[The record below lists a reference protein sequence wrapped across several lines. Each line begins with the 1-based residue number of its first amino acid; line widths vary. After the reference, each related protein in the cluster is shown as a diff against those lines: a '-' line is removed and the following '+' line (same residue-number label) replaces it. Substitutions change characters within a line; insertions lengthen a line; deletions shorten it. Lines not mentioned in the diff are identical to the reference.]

1 MKVNLVIIGGG
12 PAGYET
18 ASLAAKEGL
27 KVVLIECENLGGVCL
42 NKGCIPTKTLVYLAD
57 SFKKISTLKE
67 YGLNVDKIDI
77 DYSKL
82 FQKKDKIIDDLRLG
96 IESTLD
102 KNKVI
107 IIKEKA
113 QLIDKNHVKA
123 GSNEFETDYIF
134 IATGAISKMID
145 SYESLGLFNSDTIL
159 DYNKK
164 IDSLAIIGGGVI
176 GMEFASIYASLG
188 TKVYIIEALDDILL
202 NFDSS
207 TIKRLKVMLKK
218 KGIEIFTKTIIDSIS
233 KTKDGYHMSLNSK
246 GEIVCEKILLAIGRK
261 PNVNSLD
268 LNSIGIEFNQAG
280 IKVNENFQTNIE
292 NIYAIG
298 DINNK
303 MMLAHVAS
311 AQGRIALNHLLC
323 KNNEIN
329 INLIPKVIYTSP
341 MVASIG
347 LSEDECRQKN
357 IKYNCYKSMYA
368 KNGKAYL
375 SSEIDGNIKIIV
387 DETNRLIGCQI
398 IGDQADIIIH
408 EIALAIS
415 KEMSVKDI
423 TSIIHAHPCLSEIVF
438 EALLD
443 I

>member
-1 MKVNLVIIGGG
+1 
-12 PAGYET
+12 
-18 ASLAAKEGL
+18 
-27 KVVLIECENLGGVCL
+27 
-42 NKGCIPTKTLVYLAD
+42 
-57 SFKKISTLKE
+57 
-67 YGLNVDKIDI
+67 
-77 DYSKL
+77 
-82 FQKKDKIIDDLRLG
+82 
-96 IESTLD
+96 
-102 KNKVI
+102 
-107 IIKEKA
+107 
-113 QLIDKNHVKA
+113 
-123 GSNEFETDYIF
+123 
-134 IATGAISKMID
+134 
-145 SYESLGLFNSDTIL
+145 
-159 DYNKK
+159 
-164 IDSLAIIGGGVI
+164 
-176 GMEFASIYASLG
+176 
-188 TKVYIIEALDDILL
+188 
-202 NFDSS
+202 
-207 TIKRLKVMLKK
+207 
-218 KGIEIFTKTIIDSIS
+218 
-233 KTKDGYHMSLNSK
+233 MSLNSK

>member
-1 MKVNLVIIGGG
+1 
-12 PAGYET
+12 
-18 ASLAAKEGL
+18 LAAKEGL
-27 KVVLIECENLGGVCL
+27 KVVLIEEKDLGGVCL

-57 SFKKISTLKE
+57 SFRRISSLKE
-67 YGLNVDKIDI
+67 YGLNVDKVDI

-82 FQKKDKIIDDLRLG
+82 FQKKDKIIGDLRLG

-107 IIKEKA
+107 IIRQKA

-123 GSNEFETDYIF
+123 GSNEFETNYIF
-134 IATGAISKMID
+134 IATGAISKTID

-159 DYNKK
+159 NYDRK

-188 TKVYIIEALDDILL
+188 TKVYVIEALDDILL

-218 KGIEIFTKTIIDSIS
+218 KGIEIFTKTVIDSIS
-233 KTKDGYHMSLNSK
+233 KTKDNYHLFLNSK

-268 LNSIGIEFNQAG
+268 LNSVGIEFNQAG

-311 AQGRIALNHLLC
+311 AQGRIALNHILERPN
-323 KNNEIN
+323 KID
-329 INLIPKVIYTSP
+329 INLVPKIIYTSP

-347 LSEDECRQKN
+347 LSEDECKQKN
-357 IKYNCYKSMYA
+357 INYKNYKSMYA
-368 KNGKAYL
+368 RNGKAYL
-375 SSEIDGNIKIIV
+375 SGEIEGNIKIIV
-387 DETNRLIGCQI
+387 DENSQIIGCQI
-398 IGDQADIIIH
+398 IGDYADIIIH
-408 EIALAIS
+408 EMILAIN
-415 KEMSVKDI
+415 KKMSVEEML
-423 TSIIHAHPCLSEIVF
+423 SIIHAHPSLSEIVF